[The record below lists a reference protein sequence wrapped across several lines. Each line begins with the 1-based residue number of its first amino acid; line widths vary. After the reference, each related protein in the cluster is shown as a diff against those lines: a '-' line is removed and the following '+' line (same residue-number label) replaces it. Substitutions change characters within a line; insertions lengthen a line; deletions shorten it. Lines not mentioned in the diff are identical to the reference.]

1 MNKNNLEKILN
12 VLKNMKNEIKVKGI
26 YDLFERQISFYEK
39 FRDIGRD
46 NLEIIVDEIV
56 AFIRFHHINVKNGE
70 IAKAV
75 VGVSGGVDSAVVL
88 ALVKRALG
96 AENVIAVKM
105 PYIGISSKESISY
118 ANSLVEKLEIK
129 DVREISI
136 NEAADAIIS
145 GIRRSGDDLTPFVKG
160 NTMARMRMSILYAIA
175 GANGGRVSDTCN
187 VIEIW
192 MGYSTKHGDGASDNN
207 PVGSLYKTWIWD
219 LAKFFKV
226 PQKIID
232 MVPSPELE
240 EGQTDEDDM
249 KITYRALD
257 LLLYLMYKKG
267 TNKQSLIEDYYFP
280 EEVINMVIGKIRG
293 SEHKRHLAP
302 VCRISL

>member
-1 MNKNNLEKILN
+1 MNG
-12 VLKNMKNEIKVKGI
+12 NEVKEI
-26 YDLFERQISFYEK
+26 YDLFERQIPFYEE

-75 VGVSGGVDSAVVL
+75 VGISGGGDSSVVL

-96 AENVIAVKM
+96 AENVISVKM
-105 PYIGISSKESISY
+105 PYSGISSKESIFY
-118 ANSLVEKLEIK
+118 ANSLVEKFGIQ

-136 NEAADAIIS
+136 NEAADAII
-145 GIRRSGDDLTPFVKG
+145 GGVGRSGDDLTSFVKG

-175 GANGGRVSDTCN
+175 GASGGRVIDTCN
-187 VIEIW
+187 VTEIR
-192 MGYSTKHGDGASDNN
+192 MGYYTKHGDGASDHN
-207 PVGSLYKTWIWD
+207 PVGNLYKTWVWD
-219 LAKFFKV
+219 LAKFLEV

-232 MVPSPELE
+232 RAPSPELE

-257 LLLYLMYKKG
+257 LLLYLMYDKG
-267 TNKQSLIEDYYFP
+267 ISKQDLIKDYYFP
-280 EEVINMVIGKIRG
+280 EEVIDMVIGKIRG

-302 VCRISL
+302 VCKIDL

>member
-1 MNKNNLEKILN
+1 MDE
-12 VLKNMKNEIKVKGI
+12 NEIKGI
-26 YDLFERQISFYEK
+26 YDLKERQMPFYRK

-46 NLEIIVDEIV
+46 NLGIIIDEIV
-56 AFIRFHHINVKNGE
+56 DFIRSHHIDARNGE

-75 VGVSGGVDSAVVL
+75 VGASGGVDSAVVL
-88 ALVKRALG
+88 ALVVRALS

-136 NEAADAIIS
+136 NEATDAIVS
-145 GIRRSGDDLTPFVKG
+145 GVGRSGDDLTPFVEG

-187 VIEIW
+187 VTEIW

-219 LAKFFKV
+219 LAKFLEV
-226 PQKIID
+226 PQEIID
-232 MVPSPELE
+232 RAPSPELE

-257 LLLYLMYKKG
+257 LLLYLIYKKDIS
-267 TNKQSLIEDYYFP
+267 KQDLIKDYYFS
-280 EEVINMVIGKIRG
+280 EEVIDMVIGKIRG

-302 VCRISL
+302 ICRIDL